1 MSRGPFFLLLMTFV
15 NKTLQD
21 QDGKLKFS
29 SAALPES
36 YLNTGGGSG
45 ETFENFYAKTKDI
58 EIDQNLIEKLR
69 LAQQEIDIED
79 NKQTMERSLEESDYS
94 EQEDDLFT
102 DFSLRGSPFGKTGAE
117 KLVSAHTFDCYSC
130 DSPDCT
136 HPSISKGCSMCYTA
150 HVRDTDG
157 ELEKSKGCAATIA
170 YAAMICSTKKYDGR
184 HTHAEH
190 GVSAQYAIQ
199 CCEGEMCNNATDW
212 PNLPEVPTD
221 VEKEVLAASSEHTE
235 HIVRLVLAVV
245 CPVAILGLLVS
256 VILLV
261 MRYRHRKRMAELNT
275 VDLEY
280 QDELVGLRA
289 QAAGDSTLRE
299 IFDHSMTSGS
309 GSGLPFLVQR
319 TLAKQIALR
328 ECIGK
333 GRYGEVWRG
342 IWHGESIA
350 VKIFFSRDEASWI
363 RETEIYS
370 TTLLRHENI
379 LGYIGS
385 DCTSRN
391 SCTQLWLVT
400 HYHPLGSLYDHLNRV
415 ALTKTETLKILIS
428 TITGLVHLHTEI
440 FGTQGKPAIAHRDI
454 KSKNILVRADGTCVI
469 ADFGLAVTHTQATGE
484 TNIPQNPRVGTK
496 RYMAPEILDM
506 TMQMQIFE
514 SFRRVDVYGFALM
527 MWETTRRCMTHE
539 GVEDY
544 ALPFFDM
551 VLPDPGF
558 EDMHKVVCVDQY
570 RPQIP
575 IRWEQDKILS
585 GLAKVMKECWH
596 EDGNVRLPA
605 LRIKKSLLK
614 LASSDPKLGMSLE
627 D

>member
-1 MSRGPFFLLLMTFV
+1 MRNV
-15 NKTLQD
+15 
-21 QDGKLKFS
+21 
-29 SAALPES
+29 
-36 YLNTGGGSG
+36 LNSG
-45 ETFENFYAKTKDI
+45 ENYENFYEKTKMLDDI
-58 EIDQNLIEKLR
+58 DEKSLIEKLKE
-69 LAQQEIDIED
+69 AQDEIDYAD
-79 NKQTMERSLEESDYS
+79 YKQTMERSLEESDYS
-94 EQEDDLFT
+94 DEESGGDDLLSDFT
-102 DFSLRGSPFGKTGAE
+102 LRGVLFPNKAE
-117 KLVSAHTFDCYSC
+117 KLVDEGERFDCFSC
-130 DSPDCT
+130 ESPDCSFP
-136 HPSISKGCSMCYTA
+136 HISHGCLACYTA
-150 HVRDTDG
+150 HVRDIEG
-157 ELEKSKGCAATIA
+157 ELEKSRGCANSVTNV
-170 YAAMICSTKKYDGR
+170 AMICSTERYDGR

-190 GVSAQYAIQ
+190 GVSSQYAID
-199 CCEGEMCNNATDW
+199 CCQGHMCNNETAW
-212 PNLPEVPTD
+212 PELPDVPTH
-221 VEKEVLAASSEHTE
+221 VEKEAVGGAVAEHTG
-235 HIVRLVLAVV
+235 HIVRLVLAVLV
-245 CPVAILGLLVS
+245 PVAVLGLLVTL
-256 VILLV
+256 ILIV
-261 MRYRHRKRMAELNT
+261 MRYRHRKRMEELNN
-275 VDLEY
+275 VEDVEY

-309 GSGLPFLVQR
+309 GSGLPHLVQR

-400 HYHPLGSLYDHLNRV
+400 HYHPLGSLYDHLNRTT
-415 ALTKTETLKILIS
+415 LTKAETMKMLIT

-454 KSKNILVRADGTCVI
+454 KSKNILVRADSTCVI

-506 TMQMQIFE
+506 SMNMTMFE
-514 SFRRVDVYGFALM
+514 NFRRVDIYSFGLM
-527 MWETTRRCMTHE
+527 MWETARRCMTHD
-539 GVEDY
+539 GVEEY

-551 VLPDPGF
+551 VSVTHSKNYFFLTI
-558 EDMHKVVCVDQY
+558 KCY
-570 RPQIP
+570 RSCQIP
-575 IRWEQDKILS
+575 ASRICTKLSALTSTGRKYLSDGKMIR
-585 GLAKVMKECWH
+585 
-596 EDGNVRLPA
+596 
-605 LRIKKSLLK
+605 
-614 LASSDPKLGMSLE
+614 
-627 D
+627 